1 MRILELTSTTPSR
14 NKLLYLGYAY
24 VKNKDLANGW
34 VSFECERRRNYK
46 GCTGRIKANGQQV
59 VVVTNHTLTKSCS
72 DINQVLNTLSNNID
86 HDLDIILDYIEDY
99 YIGAYRRGH
108 YRAPRFAYDM
118 WGVCDRVQ
126 NELPRTNN
134 DVEGWHKR
142 FNRHVGCHHANLWKL
157 IEVLKNEED
166 ISQIELLHIQQGRV
180 QQNANPVY
188 ARINA
193 RVNTVVN
200 DYANRGRH
208 LDCLRGI
215 AYNIT
220 V

>member
-1 MRILELTSTTPSR
+1 MI
-14 NKLLYLGYAY
+14 AA
-24 VKNKDLANGW
+24 LAFVPGMD
-34 VSFECERRRNYK
+34 
-46 GCTGRIKANGQQV
+46 IDQV
-59 VVVTNHTLTKSCS
+59 FNTLT
-72 DINQVLNTLSNNID
+72 NNID
-86 HDLDIILDYIEDY
+86 HDLDIILDYIEDN

-118 WGVCDRVQ
+118 WGVYDRVQ
-126 NELPRTNN
+126 NELPRTNKA
-134 DVEGWHKR
+134 VEGWHNR
-142 FNRHVGCHHANLWKL
+142 FNRHVGCHHANIWKL

-166 ISQIELLHIQQGRV
+166 MSRIELLHIQQGRV

-200 DYANRGRH
+200 DYANRGH
-208 LDCLRGI
+208 LDYLRGI

>member
-1 MRILELTSTTPSR
+1 MQQHGLQVRYQAEPGFVIEAR
-14 NKLLYLGYAY
+14 MIAA
-24 VKNKDLANGW
+24 LAFVPGVDND
-34 VSFECERRRNYK
+34 
-46 GCTGRIKANGQQV
+46 QV
-59 VVVTNHTLTKSCS
+59 FNA
-72 DINQVLNTLSNNID
+72 LSNNSD
-86 HDLDIILDYIEDY
+86 HDLDIILDYIEDN

-118 WGVCDRVQ
+118 WGVHDRVQ

-134 DVEGWHKR
+134 AVEGWR
-142 FNRHVGCHHANLWKL
+142 NRLNRHVGCHHANIWKL

-166 ISQIELLHIQQGRV
+166 ISRIELLHTQQGRV
-180 QQNANPVY
+180 QQTANPVY

-200 DYANRGRH
+200 DYANRGH
-208 LDCLRGI
+208 LDYLRGI